1 MRKKQSYALL
11 KMRLS
16 ILTLALLICQL
27 TFAQQKISVRGQVVD
42 QSNEPIVGAVVK
54 ESGGTNGAVTDMDGN
69 FSINVKGGA
78 TLSVSYVGFAPAS
91 LKPSAKMHIVLQEN
105 NKLLDEVL
113 VIGYGTSKRKDV
125 TTSVSSVSTKDID
138 SRPIISAGQAIQGK
152 AAGITVM
159 QPNGLPGSGLS
170 IRVRGT
176 TSFNGSNDPLYVVDG
191 VPMTDIDFLSANDIE
206 SIQILKDASSA
217 AIYGSRAANGVI
229 MITTKQGEKGKSKI
243 SFNGYI
249 GMTKVNNKI
258 HALNASQYKSLMD
271 EIGLVSLPDGLTDQT
286 DWFDET
292 YQTGVTQNYQASI
305 TNATDKIKYYL
316 SGGYTDETGVI
327 KTAYYKRY
335 NFKANVSNQ
344 IRSWLNVSANLAY
357 SDYQSNGII
366 SGTGA
371 NRGGVILSVINTPTY
386 APVWDATNPQQ
397 YNTNFYGVN
406 ITSPL
411 ENMARSQNNKSESN
425 RLIATGKAD
434 ITFMPDLKFN
444 SSFTLDR
451 AYTNSTS
458 FLDPVTTSWGR
469 NQMGEGS
476 DNRSLNT
483 LLVFDNIL
491 SYSHKFGKN
500 SIDAMAGT
508 SWTKSMW
515 SQSYINGSHYN
526 GDAIQTLNAANKI
539 SWSGTGS
546 SAADWS
552 IMSYVARLSYN
563 YDSKYMITAN
573 MRADGS
579 SKLAPGHRWGS
590 FPSVSAAWRISSEK
604 FMKNIIWIDDLKLRG
619 GWGQTGNQSGLGDY
633 SYLQRY
639 SINRMDWTD
648 PKYADAVPSIKQSSL
663 RNHELTWETTSQT
676 NIGLDLTVLK
686 NRLTFYADY
695 YYKKTTNMLM
705 NVTLPTGAA
714 AASSIAR
721 NEGEMTN
728 KGFEFAVES
737 RNITGPFEWTT
748 NANISFNKNKLTKLE
763 LTNVYY
769 DAKTCETVNDYA
781 VRNEVG
787 RSLGGFY
794 GYISDGVDPET
805 GELMYRDIN
814 GDGKISTSDR
824 TYIGDPNPD
833 FTYGIT
839 NTFAYKG
846 ITLNILLQGSYGNDI
861 YNASRMETEGM
872 YDGKNQSTVVLD
884 RWQVPGQ
891 ITSVPK
897 AGFRMFNSSY
907 FVENGSYLRVK
918 DITLSYSLPSR
929 LLSKFGITKLQPYFT
944 ATNLITFTKYNGMDP
959 EVNQWGNSGS
969 VQGIDWGTYP
979 QSKSFVFGLNVEF

>member
-271 EIGLVSLPDGLTDQT
+271 EIGLVSLPDGLIDQT

-335 NFKANVSNQ
+335 NFKANVSIWN
-344 IRSWLNVSANLAY
+344 
-357 SDYQSNGII
+357 
-366 SGTGA
+366 
-371 NRGGVILSVINTPTY
+371 
-386 APVWDATNPQQ
+386 ATNPQQ

-434 ITFMPDLKFN
+434 ITFMPDLKYN

-451 AYTNSTS
+451 AYTNS
-458 FLDPVTTSWGR
+458 
-469 NQMGEGS
+469 
-476 DNRSLNT
+476 
-483 LLVFDNIL
+483 
-491 SYSHKFGKN
+491 
-500 SIDAMAGT
+500 
-508 SWTKSMW
+508 
-515 SQSYINGSHYN
+515 
-526 GDAIQTLNAANKI
+526 
-539 SWSGTGS
+539 
-546 SAADWS
+546 
-552 IMSYVARLSYN
+552 
-563 YDSKYMITAN
+563 
-573 MRADGS
+573 
-579 SKLAPGHRWGS
+579 
-590 FPSVSAAWRISSEK
+590 
-604 FMKNIIWIDDLKLRG
+604 
-619 GWGQTGNQSGLGDY
+619 
-633 SYLQRY
+633 
-639 SINRMDWTD
+639 
-648 PKYADAVPSIKQSSL
+648 
-663 RNHELTWETTSQT
+663 
-676 NIGLDLTVLK
+676 
-686 NRLTFYADY
+686 
-695 YYKKTTNMLM
+695 
-705 NVTLPTGAA
+705 
-714 AASSIAR
+714 
-721 NEGEMTN
+721 
-728 KGFEFAVES
+728 
-737 RNITGPFEWTT
+737 
-748 NANISFNKNKLTKLE
+748 
-763 LTNVYY
+763 
-769 DAKTCETVNDYA
+769 
-781 VRNEVG
+781 
-787 RSLGGFY
+787 
-794 GYISDGVDPET
+794 
-805 GELMYRDIN
+805 
-814 GDGKISTSDR
+814 
-824 TYIGDPNPD
+824 
-833 FTYGIT
+833 
-839 NTFAYKG
+839 
-846 ITLNILLQGSYGNDI
+846 
-861 YNASRMETEGM
+861 
-872 YDGKNQSTVVLD
+872 
-884 RWQVPGQ
+884 
-891 ITSVPK
+891 
-897 AGFRMFNSSY
+897 
-907 FVENGSYLRVK
+907 
-918 DITLSYSLPSR
+918 
-929 LLSKFGITKLQPYFT
+929 
-944 ATNLITFTKYNGMDP
+944 
-959 EVNQWGNSGS
+959 
-969 VQGIDWGTYP
+969 
-979 QSKSFVFGLNVEF
+979 

>member
-546 SAADWS
+546 SAADWA

-579 SKLAPGHRWGS
+579 SKLAPGQRWGY

-604 FMKNIIWIDDLKLRG
+604 FMKNITWIDDLKLRG

>member
-1 MRKKQSYALL
+1 MRKTKSNSLQILRS
-11 KMRLS
+11 LS
-16 ILTLALLICQL
+16 VIGAFLFCQL
-27 TFAQQKISVRGQVVD
+27 TFAQQKVIVTGQVVD
-42 QSNEPIVGAVVK
+42 QQNEPVIGATIHEK
-54 ESGGTNGAVTDMDGN
+54 GASNGTVSDLEGN
-69 FSINVKGGA
+69 FNLNVHQGA
-78 TLSVSYVGFAPAS
+78 MLTISFVGFESAS
-91 LKPSAKMHIVLQEN
+91 VKASPKMHVVLREN

-125 TTSVSSVSTKDID
+125 TTSVSSVSTKDLEQ
-138 SRPIISAGQAIQGK
+138 RPIISAGQAIQGK

-159 QPNGLPGSGLS
+159 QPNGLPGAGLS

-191 VPMTDIDFLSANDIE
+191 VPMTDIDYLSANDIE

-229 MITTKQGEKGKSKI
+229 MVTTKQGEKGKSKI

-249 GMTKVNNKI
+249 GITKVNNKI
-258 HALNASQYKSLMD
+258 HSLNASQYKALMD
-271 EIGLVSLPDGLTDQT
+271 EIGLVSIPEGLTDQT

-292 YQTGVTQNYQASI
+292 YQTGVTQNYQASV
-305 TNATDKIKYYL
+305 TNSTDKIKYYL
-316 SGGYTDETGVI
+316 SGGYTDETGII
-327 KTAYYKRY
+327 KTAFYKRY
-335 NFKANVSNQ
+335 NFKANISNQ
-344 IRSWLNVSANLAY
+344 IRSWLNVSANLVY
-357 SDYQSNGII
+357 SDYSSNGII

-386 APVWDATNPQQ
+386 APIWDATNPNQ

-411 ENMARSQNNKSESN
+411 ENMARSQNNKGHSN
-425 RLIATGKAD
+425 RLIATGKAE
-434 ITFMPDLKFN
+434 ITFMPELKFN
-444 SSFTLDR
+444 SSMTLDR
-451 AYTNSTS
+451 AYTNSTT
-458 FLDPVTTSWGR
+458 FLNPITTSWGR

-483 LLVFDNIL
+483 LLIFDNIMN
-491 SYSHKFGKN
+491 YTHQFGK
-500 SIDAMAGT
+500 STIDAMAGS

-515 SQSYINGSHYN
+515 NQSYMSGSHYN

-539 SWSGTGS
+539 SWTGTGT

-563 YDSKYMITAN
+563 YDSKYMFTAN

-579 SKLAPGHRWGS
+579 SKLAPGHRWGY
-590 FPSVSAAWRISSEK
+590 FPSVSAAWRISSES
-604 FMKNIIWIDDLKLRG
+604 FMKDFTWIDDLKIRG

-639 SINRMDWTD
+639 SITRMDWTD
-648 PKYADAVPSIKQSSL
+648 PKYTDAVPSINQSTL
-663 RNHELTWETTSQT
+663 RNHELTWETTTQT

-686 NRLTFYADY
+686 NRLTFYADL

-705 NVTLPTGAA
+705 NVTLPSGAA

-728 KGFEFAVES
+728 KGLEFSIES
-737 RNITGPFEWTT
+737 HNLTGIVDWTT
-748 NANISFNKNKLTKLE
+748 NANISFNRNKLTKLE
-763 LTNVYY
+763 LTNIYNE
-769 DAKTCETVNDYA
+769 AKTSENVSDYA
-781 VRNEVG
+781 VRNQVG

-805 GELMYRDIN
+805 GELMYRDLN
-814 GDGKISTSDR
+814 GDGKLSTSDR
-824 TYIGDPNPD
+824 TYIGDPNPK
-833 FTYGIT
+833 FTYGMT
-839 NTFAYKG
+839 NTMSYRG
-846 ITLNILLQGSYGNDI
+846 ISLSVLIQGTYGNDI
-861 YNASRMETEGM
+861 FDASRMEMEGM

-897 AGFRMFNSSY
+897 SKFKMLNSTY
-907 FVENGSYLRVK
+907 FVEDGSYLRVK
-918 DITLSYSLPSR
+918 DITLSYSFPSSM
-929 LLSKFGITKLQPYFT
+929 LSKIGIKRLQTYVT
-944 ATNLITFTKYNGMDP
+944 ANNLYTITNYKGMDP

-979 QSKSFVFGLNVEF
+979 QSKSFIIGLNIEF

>member
-434 ITFMPDLKFN
+434 ITFMPDLKYN

-546 SAADWS
+546 SAADWA

-579 SKLAPGHRWGS
+579 SKLAPGQRWGY

-604 FMKNIIWIDDLKLRG
+604 FMKNITWIDDLKLRG